1 MKVLLLILSIL
12 TGLLAGDFN
21 ATTLSVDE
29 QDSILQAETQ
39 ESKGE
44 STSGQ
49 SPISNLQSPI
59 STSGRYRLQKE
70 NTEKIFR
77 HSELADWFVFDTMR
91 HTRKQLGDAI
101 KKQPSDNTPSPLT
114 SNPLTPNQ
122 SPYTVHHTPYTSTP
136 YTVHQSP
143 YTTNPDQ
150 RPRDAIMSPNGRYV
164 AFAIDNN
171 LYIHKCDFGTEL
183 AITKNA
189 DPDIISGVSDWLYE
203 EEFATTALFAWSPD
217 SKQLAFV
224 QLNESDVPAISWS
237 NYLRDSVLSLRY
249 PRAGKPNAI
258 PTVCI
263 YDVATK
269 GTLSIPLTSNPITPN
284 SKIPNSNIPNSNIAN
299 RESLIANRT
308 SLIETYIPRLTWTP
322 AGELIVLT
330 LNRDQNKMEVLAVN
344 PKSTVSHPLYT
355 EESKKY
361 YIDYSLFDQWIWL
374 TDGRI
379 VILSERDGWRRAYL
393 HDAQGAEIKP
403 LTPEGIDV
411 TALYAVD
418 ESIQTLYYQAA
429 PTPATRQIFALNF
442 KKNELTQLTQ
452 ADGCHAARFSKDAKR
467 FIDCFQS
474 FDTPNTY
481 TLYELKAGKL
491 KGKGTVLLDN
501 DDIAKEW
508 KSYNLPEPQLLSIP
522 NAQGKPLE
530 AMLMLPNRKSKIENR
545 KSPLVLMHYSG
556 PASQRVLNRWRKR
569 FEYALV
575 EAGYAVLIVDPR
587 GSDCKG
593 REWRNETYM
602 SLGLKESEDLIA
614 AANWAAQQ
622 PDIDG
627 TRMAIMGWS
636 YGGYQTLFTMSRHN
650 HPFKAG
656 VAIAPVTDWRLYDS
670 AYTERYMRR
679 PQVNDRGYNTASLI
693 PRAKDLNGEL
703 LIIHGTGDDNV
714 HVQHTMQ
721 YIDALVRANKQFE
734 MQLYPD
740 DNHFLR
746 KGNNAQ
752 HMHTKIMNFLDTK
765 LK

>member
-1 MKVLLLILSIL
+1 MKFLAIIFSLLPAILAADFAAAAPAANPSKPAQAPGSLPAI
-12 TGLLAGDFN
+12 LAGDF
-21 ATTLSVDE
+21 APSTLSTSS
-29 QDSILQAETQ
+29 QDSILELSTPNTIAE
-39 ESKGE
+39 
-44 STSGQ
+44 
-49 SPISNLQSPI
+49 

-70 NTEKIFR
+70 NAEKIFR

-101 KKQPSDNTPSPLT
+101 KKQASDNTPSPLT
-114 SNPLTPNQ
+114 TNPLTPNQ
-122 SPYTVHHTPYTSTP
+122 SPYTVHNTPYTSTP
-136 YTVHQSP
+136 YTVHSTP
-143 YTTNPDQ
+143 YTNNPDQ

-224 QLNESDVPAISWS
+224 QLNESDVPAVSWS

-269 GTLSIPLTSNPITPN
+269 GTLSIPLTSNPLTPN
-284 SKIPNSNIPNSNIAN
+284 SKIPNSN
-299 RESLIANRT
+299 IANRT

-530 AMLMLPNRKSKIENR
+530 AMLMLPNRESNIANR
-545 KSPLVLMHYSG
+545 KSPLVIMHYSG

-636 YGGYQTLFTMSRHN
+636 YGGYQTLFTMSQHN

-752 HMHTKIMNFLDTK
+752 HMHTKILIFLDTK